1 MLQLS
6 NSQKQLLLDIARRSV
21 AASMADESLDFGE
34 AVHGGFD
41 EKCGV
46 FVSIHKHGELR
57 GCIGRVEA
65 DDVLPVVTA
74 ECAASAAFA
83 DPRFV
88 PMTVDELDVVKF
100 EVSVLSPL
108 ERVEEVDAI
117 EVGQHGLVIEK
128 DGKRGLLLPQVAS
141 QFGWDRTEFLRQT
154 SIKAGLD
161 PDAWRSGAELYMF
174 RSVVF
179 GEGAV

>member
-6 NSQKQLLLDIARRSV
+6 NSQKKLLLDIARQSV
-21 AASMADESLDFGE
+21 TARLAGESLDLGE
-34 AVHGGFD
+34 AALGGFE
-41 EKCGV
+41 EKFGV

-57 GCIGRVEA
+57 GCIGRVES
-65 DDVLPVVTA
+65 DDALGVVTA

-88 PMTVDELDVVKF
+88 PLTIDELDVVTF

-108 ERVEEVDAI
+108 ERVEAPEAI

-128 DGKRGLLLPQVAS
+128 DGRRGLLLPQVAS
-141 QFGWDRTEFLRQT
+141 QYGWDRTEFLRQT

-174 RSVVF
+174 RSAVF
-179 GEGAV
+179 EEGAT